1 MNYYVLLCKIL
12 GGDCLIDFDLEIK
25 RMQPIN
31 IKEME
36 LNRYKIDDSIKKSIV
51 LYNIAIGEIKKGN
64 LELAIN
70 NLKKALSYNKGF
82 SEAIKL
88 TGLCYVNM
96 KEYKK
101 AEKIFKKLTKD
112 SIYNELAYEYMQSLI
127 IKKAMPKNINNIE
140 EVKYIFNS
148 KKKQPIAAKRSKG
161 KIIIS
166 LLIVTIVIA
175 GVSINYFYPLTI
187 QGVIT
192 KFPISIQGVIGNFQA
207 NNKIVDSEEETDNN
221 LDEDDTSLEENT
233 IAHEDYKNAQKNAED
248 TKLELDNNK
257 NNIVSMLNDVEKS
270 FKDANYEKAASTLI
284 SMKSMNFD
292 DETKTKFDKL
302 WQDLKPDVL
311 WTIYNQ
317 GNKLYKQ
324 KNYIEALPKLKIAS
338 EIDPNL
344 DLMPWITFQI
354 GMCYKETNDNAN
366 ALIYFKQVKDNYPKS
381 NYVSN
386 AKMMISQIEKY

>member
-1 MNYYVLLCKIL
+1 MIN
-12 GGDCLIDFDLEIK
+12 FDLEMK
-25 RMQPIN
+25 RIQPIN

-36 LNRYKIDDSIKKSIV
+36 LNRYKIEDSIKKSIV
-51 LYNIAIGEIKKGN
+51 LYNMSIGEIKKGD

-70 NLKKALSYNKGF
+70 YLKKALSYNKGF

-88 TGLCYVNM
+88 TGLCYVHM
-96 KEYKK
+96 KKYKK
-101 AEKIFKKLTKD
+101 AEKTFRKLAKD
-112 SIYNELAYEYMQSLI
+112 LIYDELANEYMQSLI
-127 IKKAMPKNINNIE
+127 IKKSMPKNINTIE
-140 EVKYIFNS
+140 DNYIFNN
-148 KKKQPIAAKRSKG
+148 KKKQHISAKRSKG

-166 LLIVTIVIA
+166 LLIVIIVIA

-187 QGVIT
+187 RRVLT
-192 KFPISIQGVIGNFQA
+192 KFPTSVQGVLGKFQA
-207 NNKIVDSEEETDNN
+207 NNKIVDSEEETYKN
-221 LDEDDTSLEENT
+221 LDEDETSSEENI
-233 IAHEDYKNAQKNAED
+233 IAHEDYESVKKNSED
-248 TKLELDNNK
+248 TKLELDSYK

-270 FKDANYEKAASTLI
+270 FEDGNYDKAASTLI

-292 DETKTKFDKL
+292 DETKPKFDKL
-302 WQDLKPDVL
+302 WQDLEPNVL

-317 GNKLYKQ
+317 GNNLYKQ
-324 KNYIEALPKLKIAS
+324 KNYMEALPKLKIAS

-344 DLMPWITFQI
+344 DIMPWITFQI

-386 AKMMISQIEKY
+386 AKMMINQMGN

>member
-1 MNYYVLLCKIL
+1 MIN
-12 GGDCLIDFDLEIK
+12 FDLEMK
-25 RMQPIN
+25 RVQPIN

-36 LNRYKIDDSIKKSIV
+36 LNRYKIDDSIKNSIV
-51 LYNIAIGEIKKGN
+51 LYNMAIRGIKKGD

-70 NLKKALSYNKGF
+70 DLKRALSYNKGF

-101 AEKIFKKLTKD
+101 AEKVFRKLAKD
-112 SIYNELAYEYMQSLI
+112 LIYNELANEYMQSLI
-127 IKKAMPKNINNIE
+127 IEKSMIKNINTIE
-140 EVKYIFNS
+140 DNYIFNN
-148 KKKQPIAAKRSKG
+148 KKKQPIVVKRSKR

-166 LLIVTIVIA
+166 LLIIIIIIIVIA

-187 QGVIT
+187 KRVLT
-192 KFPISIQGVIGNFQA
+192 KFPSNVQDVMGKFRA
-207 NNKIVDSEEETDNN
+207 NNKIADFEETTDKN
-221 LDEDDTSLEENT
+221 LDEDETSSKENN
-233 IAHEDYKNAQKNAED
+233 IAHVDYENAQKDSED
-248 TKLELDNNK
+248 TKLELDSYK
-257 NNIVSMLNDVEKS
+257 SNIVSMLDDVEKS
-270 FKDANYEKAASTLI
+270 FKDGNYEKAASTLI

-292 DETKTKFDKL
+292 DETKLKFDKL
-302 WQDLKPDVL
+302 WQDLKPNVL

-317 GNKLYKQ
+317 GNNLYKQ

-344 DLMPWITFQI
+344 DLMPWILFQI

-366 ALIYFKQVKDNYPKS
+366 ALIYFKQVTDNYPKS

-386 AKMMISQIEKY
+386 AKMMINQMGN

>member
-1 MNYYVLLCKIL
+1 MLLCRIL
-12 GGDCLIDFDLEIK
+12 RGNCLINFDLEMK
-25 RMQPIN
+25 SAQPIN
-31 IKEME
+31 IKEIE
-36 LNRYKIDDSIKKSIV
+36 LNRYKMDDSIKKSIV
-51 LYNIAIGEIKKGN
+51 LYNMAIGDIKKGD

-70 NLKKALSYNKGF
+70 DLEKALSYNKVF

-96 KEYKK
+96 KKYKK
-101 AEKIFKKLTKD
+101 AEKIFRKLAKD
-112 SIYNELAYEYMQSLI
+112 LIYNELANEYMQSLI
-127 IKKAMPKNINNIE
+127 IKKSMSKNINIIE
-140 EVKYIFNS
+140 DNYISNS
-148 KKKQPIAAKRSKG
+148 KKKQPIVGKRSKG

-166 LLIVTIVIA
+166 LLIVIILIA

-187 QGVIT
+187 QGVLT
-192 KFPISIQGVIGNFQA
+192 KMPTSIQGVLGRFQA
-207 NNKIVDSEEETDNN
+207 NNKIVYSEETTDKN
-221 LDEDDTSLEENT
+221 LDEDETLSEEN
-233 IAHEDYKNAQKNAED
+233 IIVHEDYENSQKNAED
-248 TKLELDNNK
+248 TKLELDSYK

-270 FKDANYEKAASTLI
+270 FEDGDCEKAASTLI

-292 DETKTKFDKL
+292 DETKPKFDKL
-302 WQDLKPDVL
+302 WQDLKPNVL

-317 GNKLYKQ
+317 GNNLYKQ
-324 KNYIEALPKLKIAS
+324 KNYMEALPKLKIAS

-354 GMCYKETNDNAN
+354 GMCYKETNDNTN

-386 AKMMISQIEKY
+386 AKMMISQIGN

>member
-1 MNYYVLLCKIL
+1 MIN
-12 GGDCLIDFDLEIK
+12 FDLEMK
-25 RMQPIN
+25 RVQPIN
-31 IKEME
+31 LKEME
-36 LNRYKIDDSIKKSIV
+36 LNRYKIDYSIKKSIV
-51 LYNIAIGEIKKGN
+51 LYNMAIGEIKKGN

-70 NLKKALSYNKGF
+70 YLKKALSYNKGF

-101 AEKIFKKLTKD
+101 AEKIFRKLAKD
-112 SIYNELAYEYMQSLI
+112 LIYNELANEYMQSLI
-127 IKKAMPKNINNIE
+127 IKKSMIKNINTIE
-140 EVKYIFNS
+140 DNYLFNN
-148 KKKQPIAAKRSKG
+148 KKMQHISAKRSKG

-166 LLIVTIVIA
+166 LLIIIIVIA

-187 QGVIT
+187 QGVLT
-192 KFPISIQGVIGNFQA
+192 KLPTSIQGVLGKFQD
-207 NNKIVDSEEETDNN
+207 NNKIVDSEETADKN
-221 LDEDDTSLEENT
+221 LDEDETSSEENT
-233 IAHEDYKNAQKNAED
+233 IAHVDYENAKKNSED
-248 TKLELDNNK
+248 TKLELDSYK

-270 FKDANYEKAASTLI
+270 FKDGNYEKAASTLI

-292 DETKTKFDKL
+292 DETKPKFDKL
-302 WQDLKPDVL
+302 WQDLKPNVL

-317 GNKLYKQ
+317 GNNLYKQ

-366 ALIYFKQVKDNYPKS
+366 ALIYFKQVRDNYPKS

-386 AKMMISQIEKY
+386 AKMMINQIGN